1 MHRKIGV
8 LVLVLSGLSGFPPQ
22 ALGQDDGESHEAS
35 VSLGYVGTTGNT
47 RTHTFN
53 TEMLS
58 TLRYSNWEH
67 RIKFQALASSEESRA
82 RAERYYLEDKSD
94 YRISE
99 AGYLFLKGHYTDDR
113 FSGFNYQA
121 ALSGGYGRYFVRG
134 GDLTLEGFAGVGYR
148 VNEIRDGG
156 TQSEVIILSIGQTVE
171 WQLSEAALLTQ
182 NFTSEVGEELT
193 VTKFEVGLATNII
206 GQVSTKL
213 AFQARNI
220 SDVPAGT
227 RHTDTQTSLSLV
239 YDF

>member
-1 MHRKIGV
+1 MHRKIGA
-8 LVLVLSGLSGFPPQ
+8 LVLVLSGLS
-22 ALGQDDGESHEAS
+22 ALPLPARGQDDVESHEAS

-47 RTHTFN
+47 KTHTFN
-53 TEMLS
+53 TEVLS
-58 TLRYSNWEH
+58 TLRFSNWEH
-67 RIKFQALASSEESRA
+67 GMKFQALASNEESRA
-82 RAERYYLEDKSD
+82 RAERYYFEDKSD

-99 AGYLFLKGHYTDDR
+99 AGYLYLKGHYTDDR

-121 ALSGGYGRYFVRG
+121 ALSGGYGRYFFQD
-134 GDLTLEGFAGVGYR
+134 GDFTLEGFAGVGYR

-156 TQSEVIILSIGQTVE
+156 TQSEVIILSVGETLE
-171 WQLSEAALLTQ
+171 WQLSEAATLTQ

-193 VTKFEVGLATNII
+193 VSKFEVGLVTNII
-206 GQVSTKL
+206 GQVSTKV

-220 SDVPAGT
+220 SDVPAGS

>member
-1 MHRKIGV
+1 MHRKIGA
-8 LVLVLSGLSGFPPQ
+8 LVLVLSGLAALPLP
-22 ALGQDDGESHEAS
+22 ALGQDDEESHEAS

-47 RTHTFN
+47 KTHTFN
-53 TEMLS
+53 TEVLS
-58 TLRYSNWEH
+58 SLRFSNWEH
-67 RIKFQALASSEESRA
+67 RMKFQALASSEESRA
-82 RAERYYLEDKSD
+82 RAERYYFEDKSD

-99 AGYLFLKGHYTDDR
+99 AGYLYLKGHYTDDR

-121 ALSGGYGRYFVRG
+121 ALSGGYGRYFFR
-134 GDLTLEGFAGVGYR
+134 DSDFTLEGFAGVGYR

-156 TQSEVIILSIGQTVE
+156 TQSEVIILSVGETLE
-171 WQLSEAALLTQ
+171 WQLSEAAVLTQ

-193 VTKFEVGLATNII
+193 VSKFEIGLITNII
-206 GQVSTKL
+206 GQVSTKI

-227 RHTDTQTSLSLV
+227 HHTDTQTSLSLV